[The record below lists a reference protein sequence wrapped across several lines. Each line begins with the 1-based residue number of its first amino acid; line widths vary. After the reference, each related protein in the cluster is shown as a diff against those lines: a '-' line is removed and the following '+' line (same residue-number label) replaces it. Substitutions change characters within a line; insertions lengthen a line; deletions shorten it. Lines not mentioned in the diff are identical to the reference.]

1 MIIKVISSWGGTAIW
16 TCLWVKYISRQHH
29 IYDGCVAGCVWD
41 SVLMTCFPSWTLEH
55 EAEGEVTFVV
65 VNLTNYLSVINPSF
79 VLSSGLVIL
88 ELYANVKFQSLILI
102 VEIVGTNNFDIKAE
116 SWTWECL
123 HSSYFLVCLKAQS
136 TYFTF
141 F

>member
-1 MIIKVISSWGGTAIW
+1 M
-16 TCLWVKYISRQHH
+16 
-29 IYDGCVAGCVWD
+29 
-41 SVLMTCFPSWTLEH
+41 EH

-116 SWTWECL
+116 S
-123 HSSYFLVCLKAQS
+123 
-136 TYFTF
+136 
-141 F
+141 